1 MKMMLKE
8 FLYSLVYPMLLGLS
22 MGACGLAGSSPNAD
36 GTFPFSTFDSWVLT
50 ACVIVGLIGVLV
62 YSVLD
67 WDRYF
72 DIGIWR
78 RLLLI
83 AFRVVSVILFFFPF
97 VFLWAALLS
106 WILT

>member
-1 MKMMLKE
+1 MKVFLKE
-8 FLYSLVYPMLLGLS
+8 FLYSLVYPLLLGLS

-36 GTFPFSTFDSWVLT
+36 GTFPFSTFGSWVLT

-83 AFRVVSVILFFFPF
+83 ASRVVSVILFFYPF
-97 VFLWAALLS
+97 MMLWAVLLS
-106 WILT
+106 HLL